1 MLQYYLV
8 TDRIFL
14 FIRRSAQFAGLNC
27 KVLTKFRA
35 AYNHHMKKLLLLCLT
50 LGYCVF
56 LQAQS
61 SRKLHFKSILV
72 DTHNDILT
80 TAIDEKVSF
89 DQHLKGKTHS
99 DLDRFKEGG
108 VDVEIFSVWSDGS
121 YGPGKGF
128 KHANRQIDT
137 LYAVIKRNPD
147 KITLVTNPSELKKAV
162 RQHKL
167 AAMIGVEGG
176 HMIEDRIDYLD
187 SLFKRGTRY
196 MTLTWNNSTSWAT
209 SAMDETPGSRQQFGA
224 DSATKDIKE
233 RKKGLNDLGKQI
245 VRRMNELGM
254 MVDLSH
260 VGEQTFWDAI
270 NTTTKPVIVSH
281 SCVYSI
287 CPVFRNLKDDQI
299 KAVAK
304 NGGVIHLNFFSGFV
318 DSAFM
323 TRNQAFAQKHKAER
337 DSIRNTVTDPYFAD
351 NYLFQ
356 KYAEE
361 VKSLRPPLS
370 LLMDHLDY
378 IVKLVGVDHVG
389 LGSDF
394 DGINSAP
401 QQLDDVTCFP
411 LITEEL
417 VKRGYSK
424 KAIRKIL
431 GENFIRVF
439 KANTVQ

>member
-1 MLQYYLV
+1 
-8 TDRIFL
+8 
-14 FIRRSAQFAGLNC
+14 
-27 KVLTKFRA
+27 
-35 AYNHHMKKLLLLCLT
+35 MKKLLLFCT
-50 LGYCVF
+50 ILGCCGF
-56 LQAQS
+56 LQAQ

-80 TAIDEKVSF
+80 SAIDEQVSF
-89 DQHLKGKTHS
+89 DQPLKGKTHS
-99 DLDRFKEGG
+99 DLARFKEGG

-128 KHANRQIDT
+128 NRANQQIDT
-137 LYAVIKRNPD
+137 LYAVIQRNPD
-147 KITLVTNPSELKKAV
+147 KIALVTTPAELKKV
-162 RQHKL
+162 VKQQKL
-167 AAMIGVEGG
+167 AAMIGLEGG
-176 HMIEDRIDYLD
+176 HMIEDRLDYLD
-187 SLFKRGTRY
+187 SLFKRGVRY

-224 DSATKDIKE
+224 DSASPQPPPVEGEKRTE
-233 RKKGLNDLGKQI
+233 RKKGLTDFGKQI

-270 NTTTKPVIVSH
+270 NTTSKPVLISH

-304 NGGVIHLNFFSGFV
+304 NGGVIHLNFFSGFL
-318 DSAFM
+318 DSGFVARNRAF
-323 TRNQAFAQKHKAER
+323 TQKHKGER
-337 DSIRNTVTDPYFAD
+337 DSIRNTVSDPYFAD

-356 KYAEE
+356 KYADE
-361 VKSLRPPLS
+361 VKVLRPPLS
-370 LLMDHLDY
+370 LLIDHLDY
-378 IVKLVGVDHVG
+378 IVKLVGVNYVG

-394 DGINSAP
+394 DGISSAP
-401 QQLDDVTCFP
+401 QQLDDVTSFP
-411 LITEEL
+411 LITDEL

-424 KAIRKIL
+424 KDIRKIL

-439 KANTVQ
+439 KANTVK